1 MKSLFQKSRPAP
13 AAALPADAA
22 APGQRFQQA
31 IASISQ
37 QASVM
42 GREAAEVRG
51 VIEDSGKQMGQ
62 RAELVSALA
71 RQVDDVLGAQQAIGS
86 NASAGVLAMDRA
98 RDAVEA
104 VAGEVTGIVATLRQ
118 VADAAAQITQIAVQ
132 TRLVAFN
139 ALVEAKRAG
148 EAGRGFGVVADAVK
162 DLAGKVEASS
172 KQIMGTVADLDTR
185 VDTLSREIRRQD
197 GPARQGA
204 FHTALAELQGGV
216 AGIDAAAQRSRAI
229 CDALAAR
236 MHGLRDDMQVG
247 RKALDGALQ
256 RSEAFLH
263 TSESLI
269 EIVADCGIE
278 TEDSL
283 YIAAAQDA
291 ARRISAA
298 FEGALREGEI
308 SREDLFDERYA
319 PIPNTDPPQFM
330 TRFAL
335 LTDRLLP
342 PIQEPLLA
350 LTPKVEFGMC
360 ADRNG
365 YVATHNKKHCV
376 PQRGNPAWDAAHS
389 RYRRVFNDRTGLA
402 SGRNRKPFLLQTY
415 RRDMGGG
422 NFVLLKEA
430 SAPILVEG
438 RHWGGVRLAF
448 KF

>member
-1 MKSLFQKSRPAP
+1 MGLFQKKKPAAPADEPADVPAP
-13 AAALPADAA
+13 QF
-22 APGQRFQQA
+22 QRA
-31 IASISQ
+31 IESISQ

-62 RAELVSALA
+62 RAELVSDLA
-71 RQVDDVLGAQQAIGS
+71 RQVDDVLGAQQAIGHG
-86 NASAGVLAMDRA
+86 ARAGVQAMGRA

-104 VAGEVTGIVATLRQ
+104 VAGEVGGIVATLRQ
-118 VADAAAQITQIAVQ
+118 VAAAAGQITQIAVQ

-162 DLAGKVEASS
+162 DLAGQVEASS
-172 KQIMGTVADLDTR
+172 KHIMGTVADLDAR
-185 VDTLSREIRRQD
+185 VDTLSREIRRQE
-197 GPARQGA
+197 GQARQGA
-204 FHTALAELQGGV
+204 FHTALADLQGGV

-236 MHGLRDDMQVG
+236 MHTLRDDMQAG
-247 RKALDGALQ
+247 RKVLDGALQ

-269 EIVADCGIE
+269 EVVADCGIE
-278 TEDSL
+278 TEDSQ

-291 ARRISAA
+291 AQRVGAA
-298 FEGALREGEI
+298 FEAALRDGEI
-308 SREDLFDERYA
+308 RIDDLFDERYE
-319 PIPNTDPPQFM
+319 PIPQTDPPQFM

-350 LTPKVEFGMC
+350 LTPKVVFGMC

-376 PQRGNPAWDAAHS
+376 PQRGDPAWDTAHS
-389 RYRRVFNDRTGLA
+389 RYRRIFNDRTGLA
-402 SGRNRKPFLLQTY
+402 SGRNRRPFLLQTY

-430 SAPILVEG
+430 SAPILVLG